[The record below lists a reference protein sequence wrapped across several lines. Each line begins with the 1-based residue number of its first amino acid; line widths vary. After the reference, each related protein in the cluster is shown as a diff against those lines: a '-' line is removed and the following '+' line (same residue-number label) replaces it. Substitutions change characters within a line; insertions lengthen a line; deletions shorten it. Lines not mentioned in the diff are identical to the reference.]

1 MPKLEFFVARKT
13 DMQNLLAQKLLTI
26 FAYYVSTPLATF
38 DSTHIIYDGA
48 ASQKFNKTG
57 TVFTD
62 DDWDTKCNTSY
73 WSFMLYRM
81 SSLRRLN
88 IVPNMTPLPT
98 VREVRGSIAPLS
110 FPNLQYLYLTEQFPY
125 YIDLNDVDSSSNS
138 TTHAFHLVFSG
149 SQNDAEFMA
158 DYVIRSPGLSSR
170 LTTFE
175 WGVTPMKELQPLFDA
190 VTELC
195 PNLRNLILVVV
206 QVSWH
211 IMMVTNSFPST
222 TLPKSILRLA
232 LRSYRQED
240 KRSVMGRLCDLLSQI
255 SETAKSLQVP
265 GSSNCLK
272 LASGEPEDRSSDEDE
287 IGRQKYLTR
296 GLRRSTT
303 FAIGESVIET
313 CD

>member
-1 MPKLEFFVARKT
+1 
-13 DMQNLLAQKLLTI
+13 
-26 FAYYVSTPLATF
+26 
-38 DSTHIIYDGA
+38 
-48 ASQKFNKTG
+48 
-57 TVFTD
+57 
-62 DDWDTKCNTSY
+62 
-73 WSFMLYRM
+73 
-81 SSLRRLN
+81 
-88 IVPNMTPLPT
+88 MTPLPT

-175 WGVTPMKELQPLFDA
+175 WGVTPMKELQLLLDA

-206 QVSWH
+206 SWH
-211 IMMVTNSFPST
+211 TLTNSFPST

-240 KRSVMGRLCDLLSQI
+240 KRSVMGRLCDLVSQV
-255 SETAKSLQVP
+255 SETAQSLRVVRFLDRQTVRNLREVNP
-265 GSSNCLK
+265 KIALQMKTRLDAKNISLE
-272 LASGEPEDRSSDEDE
+272 ASD
-287 IGRQKYLTR
+287 GRPLLQ
-296 GLRRSTT
+296 
-303 FAIGESVIET
+303 
-313 CD
+313 